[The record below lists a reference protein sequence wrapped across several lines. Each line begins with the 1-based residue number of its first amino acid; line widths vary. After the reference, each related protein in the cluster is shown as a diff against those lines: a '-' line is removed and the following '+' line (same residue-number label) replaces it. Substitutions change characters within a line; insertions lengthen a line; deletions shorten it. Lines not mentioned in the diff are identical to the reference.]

1 MGRDLV
7 LCALRAGCL
16 GHVSALQMPFRIPE
30 GLVIN
35 LTLPSRL
42 PSGVDTDNLRAK
54 GHLGKAPPEPP
65 RMEAG
70 KAAT

>member
-1 MGRDLV
+1 
-7 LCALRAGCL
+7 
-16 GHVSALQMPFRIPE
+16 MPFRIPE

-54 GHLGKAPPEPP
+54 GHLDKAPPEPP